1 LKEFEATAL
10 ADFLDKMLKWEP
22 KDRASAQEMLNHHWL
37 KMMPNY
43 DTKMS
48 RR

>member
-22 KDRASAQEMLNHHWL
+22 KDRASA
-37 KMMPNY
+37 
-43 DTKMS
+43 
-48 RR
+48 